1 VLVRLDRGARHP
13 AGGDELVTALR
24 WDLVRRAVGDLEELL
39 EDPANLAR
47 ADVVQAYARDTFDR
61 FGLVLADPETLFAA
75 LTTAAFLVE
84 LANNAH
90 EREGLSETELYVVAR
105 LAQSF
110 ALGVLPYLPPEAR
123 T

>member
-1 VLVRLDRGARHP
+1 M
-13 AGGDELVTALR
+13 TALR
-24 WDLVRRAVGDLEELL
+24 WDLVRKAIGPLEELL
-39 EDPANLAR
+39 EEPANLAR

-61 FGLVLADPETLFAA
+61 MGLVLADPDVLFAA
-75 LTTAAFLVE
+75 MTTAAFLVE

-90 EREGLSETELYVVAR
+90 EREGMTEAELYVVAR

-110 ALGVLPYLPPEAR
+110 ALAVLPYLPPEAR